1 MKKLKDFNFKKKN
14 VLVRCDFNVP
24 VSDQGEVLDEF
35 RIKMTLPTIEYL
47 IEKGARVI
55 LMSHLETKEGKSSLQ
70 KIISILEKL
79 LKRKIE
85 FLSDYLTENARR
97 KIERMPF
104 DTIVL
109 LENLRFHK
117 GEEENDKV
125 FAKKIS
131 ALGDIFVN
139 EAFSV
144 CHRAHASIVGVP
156 KHLPKVAGLLL
167 EKEVKILSQLLKK
180 PVRPFVAIIGGIKIK
195 TKIRAIINA
204 LKIAD
209 HLLLGSKIG
218 EALLVQKGILLGRHF
233 PEEKLIDKID
243 LTSPKLHISLD
254 GVIALKDIDEQY
266 LRKGGVGTLRKEEEV
281 FDIGPETIKIFKK
294 VISDAKTILWNGP
307 LGMYEDKRF
316 EVGTK
321 EIASAIVRNY
331 SALKIAGGG
340 DTVAAIHK
348 FDLAE
353 KFDFIST
360 GGGAMLEFLTGEELV
375 GIEALN

>member
-1 MKKLKDFNFKKKN
+1 MEMQIFFDGKKQVNAEWNGQVIKTDQPVQGGGEGTAPTPFDLFLASIGTCAGIYVKGF
-14 VLVRCDFNVP
+14 CD
-24 VSDQGEVLDEF
+24 QRGL
-35 RIKMTLPTIEYL
+35 
-47 IEKGARVI
+47 
-55 LMSHLETKEGKSSLQ
+55 SSEEI
-70 KIISILEKL
+70 KIIQKL
-79 LKRKIE
+79 NFNPSTR
-85 FLSDYLTENARR
+85 
-97 KIERMPF
+97 
-104 DTIVL
+104 
-109 LENLRFHK
+109 
-117 GEEENDKV
+117 
-125 FAKKIS
+125 
-131 ALGDIFVN
+131 
-139 EAFSV
+139 
-144 CHRAHASIVGVP
+144 
-156 KHLPKVAGLLL
+156 
-167 EKEVKILSQLLKK
+167 
-180 PVRPFVAIIGGIKIK
+180 
-195 TKIRAIINA
+195 
-204 LKIAD
+204 
-209 HLLLGSKIG
+209 
-218 EALLVQKGILLGRHF
+218 
-233 PEEKLIDKID
+233 LIDKID